1 MELDNAVRVSVE
13 SWPFPVKPAVE
24 FANSSEMP
32 AEDAASP
39 VTRRVGISL
48 DVRTSTYFTCTP
60 LSSPLCHHHHQIAPV
75 LWGILTLLDPADDCS
90 GALYITYRM
99 VENLEEQ
106 QDAQQEMNGGG
117 ETYGTTQPP
126 RQQPQQQQRGKYI
139 WEYVNDLF
147 TTTSNGNNRTGR
159 QQQQW
164 STASTSQQGGPN
176 SWKRLGHLMCY
187 DPGVAIYM
195 VVFVVWVVW
204 LPVGIS
210 TLVSVDDDEDS
221 CDTVAKYAQGSIICG
236 FAIRVSLA
244 VSCSSR

>member
-1 MELDNAVRVSVE
+1 M
-13 SWPFPVKPAVE
+13 
-24 FANSSEMP
+24 
-32 AEDAASP
+32 
-39 VTRRVGISL
+39 SL

-90 GALYITYRM
+90 FLNIWVYVFALLSLSHIGGALYITYRM

-106 QDAQQEMNGGG
+106 QDAQEEMNGGG

-147 TTTSNGNNRTGR
+147 TTTNNGNNRTGR

-236 FAIRVSLA
+236 FVYVVLVGLSFCCSLIFLK
-244 VSCSSR
+244 V